1 MTKPR
6 VLRIGIASR
15 DAMIERTLRI
25 ARGDYKPKP
34 DEPRVWFASLESLA
48 QVLSSR
54 NQLLL
59 KLIARA
65 EPASLRELA
74 RLSGRRESNLSRT
87 LKTLERYKLVELKRL
102 GREIVPRVPYEKL
115 DVEAPIEIRA
125 RQPSRMSA

>member
-1 MTKPR
+1 MMKSK

-15 DAMIERTLRI
+15 EEMIERTLKI
-25 ARGDYKPKP
+25 ARGAYKPKP
-34 DEPRVWFASLESLA
+34 HEPKVWFASLESLA
-48 QVLSSR
+48 QILSSK
-54 NQLLL
+54 NQFLL

-74 RLSGRRESNLSRT
+74 ALSGRRESNLSRT

-125 RQPSRMSA
+125 RQPSRASV